1 MDPSLENISQVSV
14 AERDEDGVCRPEL
27 ETKVSEDFTGPSALH
42 LVESAYKVHNW
53 QVVQLAMILKA
64 TGCVSGP
71 TSSSSSFIFKCER

>member
-14 AERDEDGVCRPEL
+14 PSVMKTVSAELG
-27 ETKVSEDFTGPSALH
+27 TKVSEDFTGPSALH